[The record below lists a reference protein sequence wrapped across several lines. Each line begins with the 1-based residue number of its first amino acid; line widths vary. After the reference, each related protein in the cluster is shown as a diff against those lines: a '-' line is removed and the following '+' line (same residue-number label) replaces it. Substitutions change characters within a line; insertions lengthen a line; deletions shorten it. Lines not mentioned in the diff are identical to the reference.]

1 MAYNVKKYGFPFSN
15 EFEYIWAGHYG
26 AKGEPR
32 GTKRKKTPREIEYQN
47 RWNKR
52 KYIRRLIKLNFEE
65 GIYVT
70 LTYGRGQRKDMQGVK
85 NDFKN
90 FRDRMRRAYRKQG
103 ADFKY
108 IYCIE
113 IGSRGGIHI
122 HMIVNRVPG
131 KPETDK
137 LIAEKWTFGH
147 PHMTPLYQE
156 GDYEQLACYLA
167 KVPQEETGEDK
178 KGRIARMEEITD
190 ETYDYNTS
198 RGNLIKPEPE
208 EEKEYSRRTVKKLIE
223 EGPEPTPGF
232 YIDKNSVRTGI
243 NRFTGMS
250 YLYYTEHLIKRKR
263 RE

>member
-1 MAYNVKKYGFPFSN
+1 MAYNRKAYRFSYSN
-15 EFEYIWAGHYG
+15 EFEYVWAGNYG
-26 AKGEPR
+26 AKGEHR
-32 GTKRKKTPREIEYQN
+32 AEKRKKTPKEIEYQN

-52 KYIRRLIKLNFEE
+52 KYIRRLIKLNFED

-70 LTYGRGQRKDMQGVK
+70 LTYGKGQRKNMKGVK
-85 NDFKN
+85 QDFKN

-103 ADFKY
+103 VDFKY
-108 IYCIE
+108 IFCIE

-122 HMIVNRVPG
+122 HMILNRTPG

-137 LIAEKWTFGH
+137 LIGEQWTYGH
-147 PHMTPLYQE
+147 PYMTPLYQE
-156 GDYEQLACYLA
+156 GDYEQLACYMA

-190 ETYDYNTS
+190 DNYDYGTS
-198 RGNLIKPEPE
+198 RGNLIKPVP
-208 EEKEYSRRTVKKLIE
+208 EEKEYERRTVKKLIQ
-223 EGPEPTPGF
+223 EGPTPTLGY
-232 YIDKNSVRTGI
+232 YIDKSSIRTGI

-250 YLYYTEHLIKRKR
+250 YMYYTEHLIKKKR